1 MADIDQII
9 AGGAGSSSRADF
21 SGIGKLADSYYKA
34 RDESAKNDLRT
45 AFKDGVPLTPDGQPD
60 FSAMAKTLF
69 QKGGLSEGTAA
80 AGLGLQQN
88 KLRYGQDTDATIQGG
103 QAQPQSNIISPS
115 TSRGA
120 SVPDAPPRG
129 APVGQPQGAP
139 QGGPQG
145 GATVMKVLAAQGIP
159 NDQLGAA
166 SASVARQLGI
176 DPTAPL
182 DLNDPQV
189 RNVLG
194 PAIAQLKR
202 AGIGQVQPP
211 QPGDNPPQGQQAP
224 PQMPQ
229 AQPPQGVPQPPPQA
243 VQQPQAQPP
252 QVAQPQAP
260 PQQGGVDPRLVG
272 LVPPGRTPEQ
282 QIGLLS
288 RAIASG
294 NLPVEQAKLY
304 QNRIDAITKAVEPT
318 QAEKD
323 FQAGQRN
330 PKLDDYTA
338 QNEAAKASAKG
349 VAESDIK
356 EQNDV
361 IAQGKQAMNRLTTL
375 NTMSNIISSDPNI
388 NLGFGGPTALKVKMA
403 LESLGVPVPDLSGP
417 QAIQKLNASL
427 ASEMAKSLTSRTT
440 QFEFR
445 TFLGNNPG
453 LELDKN
459 GNQRLIGIFSQLAK
473 RDVDLGKLARQSR
486 DNWQNWD
493 QVVENYDKKNPM
505 KDPVTNKALS
515 TDSIVAPG
523 PGKSAAASS
532 TTVSSK
538 ADYDKLPAGA
548 TFTGPDGKPWRKP

>member
-1 MADIDQII
+1 
-9 AGGAGSSSRADF
+9 
-21 SGIGKLADSYYKA
+21 
-34 RDESAKNDLRT
+34 
-45 AFKDGVPLTPDGQPD
+45 
-60 FSAMAKTLF
+60 MAKTLF
-69 QKGGLSEGTAA
+69 QKGGLNEGTAA
-80 AGLGLQQN
+80 AGLGLQQG
-88 KLRYGQDTDATIQGG
+88 KLKYGQDADAAINPSPNAP
-103 QAQPQSNIISPS
+103 QATNPISPS
-115 TSRGA
+115 TGRGA
-120 SVPDAPPRG
+120 LVPTAAPLNRG
-129 APVGQPQGAP
+129 GQGPQPQGD

-166 SASVARQLGI
+166 SASVARQLGV

-189 RNVLG
+189 RNVLA

-211 QPGDNPPQGQQAP
+211 QPGDNPPQGVPQGQPPQGQQPPQAP
-224 PQMPQ
+224 PQMAQ
-229 AQPPQGVPQPPPQA
+229 AQP
-243 VQQPQAQPP
+243 QQPQQQNIPP
-252 QVAQPQAP
+252 QSGAT
-260 PQQGGVDPRLVG
+260 DPRFTG
-272 LVPPGRTPEQ
+272 LVPAGRSPDVQVHLLQRAIDSGLLPPEQ
-282 QIGLLS
+282 VKS
-288 RAIASG
+288 
-294 NLPVEQAKLY
+294 Y
-304 QNRIDAITKAVEPT
+304 QNAIDAIRKAAEPT

-323 FQAGQRN
+323 FQAAQRN

-349 VAESDIK
+349 VAEADVK

-361 IAQGKQAMNRLTTL
+361 IAQGKQATNRLTTL

-388 NLGFGGPTALKVKMA
+388 NLGFGGPTALKIKMA
-403 LESLGVPVPDLSGP
+403 LESMGVPVPDLSGP

-473 RDVDLGKLARQSR
+473 RDVDLGKLARQNR

-505 KDPVTNKALS
+505 KDPVTNKVIS

-523 PGKSAAASS
+523 PGKAAAAPALEPGK
-532 TTVSSK
+532 TIVNGHTYKGGNPNDK
-538 ADYDKLPAGA
+538 ANWELKS
-548 TFTGPDGKPWRKP
+548 